1 MSDRQTKHSNHNAIK
16 LEISNEKIIFKNLIH
31 LEIIKHFCYDWVKWK
46 KSQLKKKYLELN
58 NENSW

>member
-16 LEISNEKIIFKNLIH
+16 LEISNEKIIFLNLIH

-46 KSQLKKKYLELN
+46 KIIVEEKILRTK
-58 NENSW
+58 